1 LQNFNANTSFGAV
14 TINSTNAASNFTSTR
29 GAAPNRGIINEDGG
43 GVQLDLVA
51 RYRPANRGISGK
63 TLVTVDFND
72 YYRFDP
78 TRGSLSTAVAPW
90 AAAGS
95 GRVVALDPDFNP
107 VSPLTYFT
115 GLVEDG
121 LGAASR
127 YTRRRITVTGGQFR
141 QETRWLDERL
151 LTYFGARFDK
161 VHFHQREYVTTING
175 VTPPPPPPPM
185 DAPITVK
192 RDVSQARPNAGVLFK
207 VKENLRAY
215 VNYSESYFINQGE
228 NAVDIASPDYKSETA
243 AGWDYG
249 LKGSLFDDR
258 LNYTLGIYHTQR
270 YAVRVTDSEESPVG
284 SGNFVS
290 VVRSDGNQ
298 EVNGWE
304 ADVTWSINPSW
315 STGFSYG
322 HGNAFYN
329 DFGTR
334 NPQAVGR
341 KVQNISPDNGGA
353 RIKFNGKEGRLKG
366 FSANLGATYIAET
379 PSESPIAGDTIAIV
393 AGVPTVTRSTGQW
406 KQTVPSVTLWSLGF
420 SYKWKQ
426 GNHAS
431 HSVRLNLNN
440 VFDRDY
446 LKVNK
451 NLGDP
456 RGVYFSYSLSFS
468 NLLKH

>member
-1 LQNFNANTSFGAV
+1 
-14 TINSTNAASNFTSTR
+14 
-29 GAAPNRGIINEDGG
+29 
-43 GVQLDLVA
+43 
-51 RYRPANRGISGK
+51 
-63 TLVTVDFND
+63 
-72 YYRFDP
+72 
-78 TRGSLSTAVAPW
+78 
-90 AAAGS
+90 
-95 GRVVALDPDFNP
+95 
-107 VSPLTYFT
+107 
-115 GLVEDG
+115 
-121 LGAASR
+121 
-127 YTRRRITVTGGQFR
+127 
-141 QETRWLDERL
+141 
-151 LTYFGARFDK
+151 
-161 VHFHQREYVTTING
+161 
-175 VTPPPPPPPM
+175 
-185 DAPITVK
+185 
-192 RDVSQARPNAGVLFK
+192 
-207 VKENLRAY
+207 
-215 VNYSESYFINQGE
+215 
-228 NAVDIASPDYKSETA
+228 
-243 AGWDYG
+243 
-249 LKGSLFDDR
+249 
-258 LNYTLGIYHTQR
+258 TQR